1 VGAIVLR
8 ERRDGDADAIARL
21 TVELGLY
28 YARLAPDLFAP
39 VDEASLARWSAAD
52 AEWQAQPTTLALVA
66 EVGGEV
72 AGYLEA
78 AIQEPDDAAG
88 LATNRD
94 LRTRHLYI
102 NYVATAEAHKRQ
114 GVATRLVEAAEDWAR
129 GEGVTLALTDTYID
143 SPQSVPFWEQR
154 MGYKRRAIRLR
165 KRLDE

>member
-1 VGAIVLR
+1 MLR

-28 YARLAPDLFAP
+28 YSRLAPELFAP
-39 VDEASLARWSAAD
+39 VDEEGLAEWSAHD
-52 AEWQAQPTTLALVA
+52 AEWHAQPTTLALVA
-66 EVGGEV
+66 EVDGEV

-78 AIQEPDDAAG
+78 AIQEPEDAAG
-88 LATNRD
+88 LNTNRD

-102 NYVATAEAHKRQ
+102 NYLATAEAHKRQ
-114 GVATRLVEAAEDWAR
+114 GVATRLVESAEDWAR
-129 GEGVTLALTDTYID
+129 REGVTLALTDTYID

-165 KRLDE
+165 KRLDR